1 MNKEY
6 KTIHKNEYIY
16 DLISKIAYDCFTL
29 SKFAE
34 RIYLYLLYY
43 IPLTSLYINTSS
55 YKKIVIMEKYP
66 FAEKELQKEIFFD
79 DDFMSALASRT
90 GYLNRFNS
98 QIISAEDELMS
109 DFISSIYGSKC
120 CLIYLPLGAFPHFPD
135 FFHMT
140 LCGPYKSFSET
151 HLDFCDTLR
160 PLLQLCL
167 SYLLKVDSVQ
177 KNNEE
182 RFAEGLSPLRTE
194 DNARL
199 AMAESLPVFESLE
212 QHSIT
217 HICKALHMTNG
228 RVAGKNGA
236 AQLLGL
242 NTSTLWSK
250 IRKYGIELSKSV
262 QKRDEE

>member
-6 KTIHKNEYIY
+6 KTIHKNDYIY
-16 DLISKIAYDCFTL
+16 DLVSKIAYDCFTL
-29 SKFAE
+29 SKFTE
-34 RIYLYLLYY
+34 RIYLYLLSY
-43 IPLTSLYINTSS
+43 IPITSLYINTSS
-55 YKKIVIMEKYP
+55 YKKIVILEKYP
-66 FAEKELQKEIFFD
+66 FAEKVPQKEILFD
-79 DDFMSALASRT
+79 DDFMSTLANRT

-98 QIISAEDELMS
+98 QIISTEDELTS

-120 CLIYLPLGAFPHFPD
+120 CLIYLPLGGFPHFPD

-140 LCGPYKSFSET
+140 LCGPHKSFSET
-151 HLDFCDTLR
+151 HLDFCDMLR

-167 SYLLKVDSVQ
+167 SYLLRVDSVQ
-177 KNNEE
+177 KSNEE
-182 RFAEGLSPLRTE
+182 RFTE
-194 DNARL
+194 DQIPLSTEDSARL
-199 AMAESLPVFESLE
+199 MMAESLPVFESLE
-212 QHSIT
+212 EHSIA